1 LNSLDKQITEIILA
15 AEKSQ
20 CPKQQETEWSTTI
33 HQQAQLC
40 KYWAIVE
47 KGIRN
52 KINTNKQSSEIL
64 NLLTEEMQ
72 QEIIQVTDYHHPN
85 KTRTECRG
93 QLKLATKYQKQLLKA
108 HCELRHRGLLSFK
121 EVRKAEGNLKAAE
134 IIRKI
139 VRHELHNDDLAI
151 LRALY
156 NPKGT
161 PLLSKQEHYTK
172 QWQSVNPAF
181 HTT

>member
-85 KTRTECRG
+85 KTRTEC
-93 QLKLATKYQKQLLKA
+93 
-108 HCELRHRGLLSFK
+108 
-121 EVRKAEGNLKAAE
+121 
-134 IIRKI
+134 
-139 VRHELHNDDLAI
+139 
-151 LRALY
+151 
-156 NPKGT
+156 
-161 PLLSKQEHYTK
+161 
-172 QWQSVNPAF
+172 
-181 HTT
+181 